1 MIITGFYVTSPP
13 TYTSHSLIINK
24 ELFYKVLKF
33 TISQAYKTTY
43 INNYIYIPL
52 LTIDVVSEVERLT
65 FAVTLSAVFNFVAD
79 LLKCFLNY
87 GKYIHG
93 FRKRLHILVNLSS
106 L

>member
-43 INNYIYIPL
+43 INNYIY
-52 LTIDVVSEVERLT
+52 TT
-65 FAVTLSAVFNFVAD
+65 T
-79 LLKCFLNY
+79 Y
-87 GKYIHG
+87 H
-93 FRKRLHILVNLSS
+93 
-106 L
+106 